1 MTSPA
6 ARHAR
11 AMALFHRAL
20 ELPADQREAM
30 LHTWAGDDPEVATRV
45 RAMLVADAAEGDLL
59 GVGIGAMAADLLAA
73 PTTPAGGSFGPYR
86 IVRQLGEGGMGI
98 VYLVTAMTSA
108 PRPR

>member
-45 RAMLVADAAEGDLL
+45 RAMLVADAAE
-59 GVGIGAMAADLLAA
+59 
-73 PTTPAGGSFGPYR
+73 PAGRGQCRARSVEREVKRRNEMMQSLYGR
-86 IVRQLGEGGMGI
+86 
-98 VYLVTAMTSA
+98 
-108 PRPR
+108 